1 MTLGVRRMRVHLIIP
16 ALVAVLLAVAG
27 CGGDDDEPSGSG
39 SGDGVATVTVGTL
52 PIANAAPM
60 YLGMKKGFFREER
73 LEIKPAVAESGNELV
88 TALLAGDDQFAF
100 LGYVPVIVA
109 RSKGLPIKIV
119 ANADNGAGSGEDE
132 WQVILSRK
140 GSSIREPADLAGK
153 TVAVNALRG
162 VAEVAIKAALDVE
175 GVDPTSVKLLEVP
188 FPEMP
193 AALEARRVDAIW
205 APEPFLSAVLAKGG
219 QEVLAPYI
227 SLGKLFPNGTYATT
241 EQYAGKSADVVE
253 RFTRAMNR
261 STKYASEHPDE
272 ARAMIPT
279 FTKIPPDVVQK
290 IRLPLWPT
298 KIDTAQLEDL
308 VGYTQKYG
316 IIDKSVPVQELL
328 WEGVSDAS

>member
-1 MTLGVRRMRVHLIIP
+1 MRVHLIIP
-16 ALVAVLLAVAG
+16 ALVAALLAVAG
-27 CGGDDDEPSGSG
+27 CGGDDEPSGSG
-39 SGDGVATVTVGTL
+39 SGSGNEVAKITVGTL

-88 TALLAGDDQFAF
+88 TALLAGDQQFAF

-132 WQVILSRK
+132 WQVILTRK
-140 GSSIREPADLAGK
+140 GSSIRKPPDLAGK
-153 TVAVNALRG
+153 TIAVNALRG

-175 GVDPTSVKLLEVP
+175 GVDPKSVKLLEVP

-241 EQYAGKSADVVE
+241 EPYIGKGGDVVE
-253 RFTRAMNR
+253 RFARAMNR

-328 WEGVSDAS
+328 WEGASEAN